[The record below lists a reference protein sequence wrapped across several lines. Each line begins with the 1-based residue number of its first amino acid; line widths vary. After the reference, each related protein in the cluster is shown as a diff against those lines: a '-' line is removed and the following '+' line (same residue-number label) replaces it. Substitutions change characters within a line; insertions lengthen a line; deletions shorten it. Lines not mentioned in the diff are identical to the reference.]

1 MERQRKQPVYDSGWL
16 WVCVCVWGRLYA
28 DRQFNMPD
36 CQSLPLCSFDARE
49 GARAHNGAG
58 NAASTSCY
66 VGHYT
71 SIAPCL
77 HPSLHHLLS
86 LHPCPDFAA
95 VFFSLV
101 AIGRVIDAAF
111 TAERAESMRVWSK
124 LYES

>member
-1 MERQRKQPVYDSGWL
+1 MYDSGWL
-16 WVCVCVWGRLYA
+16 WVCVCGPSLRKQTVQHARL
-28 DRQFNMPD
+28 PITS
-36 CQSLPLCSFDARE
+36 SLWCFDARE

-71 SIAPCL
+71 STAPCL

-86 LHPCPDFAA
+86 LHPCLDFAA

-101 AIGRVIDAAF
+101 VIGRVIDAAF